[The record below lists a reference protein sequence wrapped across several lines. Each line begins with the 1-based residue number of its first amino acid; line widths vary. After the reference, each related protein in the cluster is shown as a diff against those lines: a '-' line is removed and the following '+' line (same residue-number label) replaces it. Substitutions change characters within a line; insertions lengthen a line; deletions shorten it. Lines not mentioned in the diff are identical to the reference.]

1 MVTIFVP
8 ADEVTMVIMEM
19 KNTLDVC
26 EAEVIGD
33 KIGMD
38 EVHTNIIRS
47 GYKPPWL
54 YKALWQRVAHN
65 LTIST

>member
-1 MVTIFVP
+1 ML
-8 ADEVTMVIMEM
+8 ADEVTKVIMDM
-19 KNTLDVC
+19 KDTLDIC
-26 EAEVIGD
+26 EAKVIGE

-38 EVHTNIIRS
+38 KVHTNIIRS